1 MTLRTLRTLAVALS
15 AVGMAQ
21 SLTSCDFSAGKD
33 NPGYE
38 YAPDMYYSVPYEPYK
53 QLKRNTINP
62 DGTNLRHTPDHTVAR
77 NAADVSGNPVELWD
91 NYPYSHDSIEYASRT
106 LRNPFA
112 YSDTNM
118 AQGKYLYTAYCY
130 PLPWR
135 ERRRQTAPVGQ
146 VYGGVANY
154 NAANLKG
161 MTDGHIFH
169 VITMGK
175 GRMWPHGSQVL
186 PKDRWKI
193 VMYVNKLRGL
203 NGPQEKYTA
212 GVNAGGQ

>member
-1 MTLRTLRTLAVALS
+1 MTLRTLRTLAVAFMAL
-15 AVGMAQ
+15 GMAQ
-21 SLTSCDFSAGKD
+21 TLTSCDFSAGKD

-53 QLKRNTINP
+53 QLKRNTLNP
-62 DGTNLRHTPDHTVAR
+62 DGTNLRQPPMHTVAR
-77 NAADVSGNPVELWD
+77 NTADMAGSPVELWD
-91 NYPYSHDSIEYASRT
+91 NYPYSQDSIEYASRT
-106 LRNPFA
+106 LRNPFP
-112 YSDTNM
+112 YSDSNM

-130 PLPWR
+130 PCHG
-135 ERRRQTAPVGQ
+135 EKGDGNGPVGQ

-203 NGPQEKYTA
+203 TGPQTTYTA